1 MSNPAICARYA
12 KIVIIN
18 NVLIEIQLSRVEN
31 LREFWYWYFKL
42 FRFCLLEL
50 LSGIIYIS
58 KFGDN
63 FVNLSTIVGLLKI
76 DFFWYERPKT
86 NLDTP
91 AVLAYWLIW

>member
-1 MSNPAICARYA
+1 MQVS
-12 KIVIIN
+12 
-18 NVLIEIQLSRVEN
+18 LVEN
-31 LREFWYWYFKL
+31 LKLLLYWYLLK
-42 FRFCLLEL
+42 FCLLEL

-58 KFGDN
+58 KLGDN